1 MIQTIRLGH
10 LLREAVTT
18 PYRNLVT
25 RPTGAAVR
33 GRIERAMRESG
44 CRTALLDFS
53 DVELLDLSC
62 ADEIVAKLLLMPG
75 SAADR
80 YVVLWRL
87 REDQIEAI
95 DHVLTHQRLAVAA
108 LPADA
113 ETLDVLGALDPDG
126 RSAFSCVAERGP
138 MRADGVAEALS
149 WADSRARSALD
160 LLADLRLVR
169 VRGDAFHPLLVA

>member
-10 LLREAVTT
+10 VLREAVTT

-33 GRIERAMRESG
+33 GRIERVMVETG
-44 CRTALLDFS
+44 CRTVLLDFS

-62 ADEIVAKLLLMPG
+62 ADEIVAKLLLLRG

-80 YVVLWRL
+80 YIVLWRL

-108 LPADA
+108 LAADA
-113 ETLDVLGALDPDG
+113 DALGVLGALDPDV
-126 RSAFSCVAERGP
+126 RSAFSCVAEHGP
-138 MRADGVAEALS
+138 MRADAVAEALA
-149 WADSRARSALD
+149 WAESRARSALD
-160 LLADLRLVR
+160 LLARLRLVR
-169 VRGDAFHPLLVA
+169 VRGDAFHSLLVA

>member
-10 LLREAVTT
+10 VLREAVTT

-33 GRIERAMRESG
+33 GRIERVMVETG
-44 CRTALLDFS
+44 CRTVLLDFS

-62 ADEIVAKLLLMPG
+62 ADEIVAKLLLLRG

-80 YVVLWRL
+80 YIVLWRL

-108 LPADA
+108 LAADA
-113 ETLDVLGALDPDG
+113 DALGVLGALDPDG
-126 RSAFSCVAERGP
+126 RSAFSCVAEHGP
-138 MRADGVAEALS
+138 MRADAVAEALA
-149 WADSRARSALD
+149 WAESRARSALD
-160 LLADLRLVR
+160 LLAGLRLVR
-169 VRGDAFHPLLVA
+169 VRGDAFHSLLVA